1 MRGIFFT
8 VSAKHEYE
16 VPTEQLS
23 LSGPVSRPEATRLP
37 VRGDLAHVALAH
49 RYLVAHYVVPQV
61 RVLAQA
67 ATLRHS
73 PRADAEAVDDFAAGT
88 EFEVLDC
95 AGAWAWACVGPEGP
109 TGYLPLS
116 TLAK

>member
-37 VRGDLAHVALAH
+37 IRGDLAHVALAH

-67 ATLRHS
+67 ATLRRS
-73 PRADAEAVDDFAAGT
+73 PRAEADAVADWTAGT
-88 EFEVLDC
+88 EIEVLDC
-95 AGAWAWACVGPEGP
+95 AGAWAWACLGPEGP
-109 TGYLPLS
+109 TGYLPLAA
-116 TLAK
+116 LEK

>member
-8 VSAKHEYE
+8 VSAKHEYQ

-37 VRGDLAHVALAH
+37 IRGDLAHIALAH

-61 RVLAQA
+61 RTLAEDA
-67 ATLRHS
+67 ALRRS
-73 PRADAEAVDDFAAGT
+73 PRADADAVADYPAGT
-88 EFEVLDC
+88 ELEVLDC
-95 AGAWAWACVGPEGP
+95 LGAWAWACLGPEGP
-109 TGYLPLS
+109 TGYLPIAALR
-116 TLAK
+116 K

>member
-8 VSAKHEYE
+8 VSGKHEYQ

-23 LSGPVSRPEATRLP
+23 LSGPVSRPETTHLP
-37 VRGDLAHVALAH
+37 IRGDLAHVALAH

-61 RVLAQA
+61 RVLAKA
-67 ATLRHS
+67 AVLRHA
-73 PRADAEAVDDFAAGT
+73 PRDDGEIVAEWPEGTAA
-88 EFEVLDC
+88 EVLDC
-95 AGAWAWACVGPEGP
+95 AGAWAWACLGPEGP

-116 TLAK
+116 ALAE